1 MLLHIIRKEILQG
14 FLNLRMLLTL
24 ILVTAVMTS
33 GTFLFISDYQ
43 QQLADYD
50 RNVHDNSHQL
60 KKLADETWRAIYKV
74 LSWDQ
79 QWVYRAPTRLAF
91 LAEGH
96 EKELP
101 NSFRVNAFRITGPTK
116 KMRGNYLLRKFE
128 DVDWFFVVSVIMSFA
143 AIVLSYDG
151 ISGEREKGTLRLSMS
166 NPVPR
171 NTMILGKYLGTMI
184 LLIVPLLIGMLYSM
198 FIITTSGKINIA
210 GEDWIRIAMVILLS
224 VLYLSIFV
232 MLGLFI
238 SSLFS
243 SSAASLVVLLLAW
256 AAIVVVIPDI
266 GGTLVTRLSELPT
279 NEAVNRE
286 AWEARSRAYDDYNA
300 RHPNASKWMQK
311 TWAYGQDLARE
322 FEGDDAFMRVYDGYS
337 DKMVAQVRFG
347 HNVTRISPTT
357 VYRRAVEAAAGSGI
371 DHYESFIKQVR
382 EYKLTLRDFLLGHYP
397 LDIHRPHDNEELLDA
412 LSTRTFTAAEIPFFR
427 NEPISME
434 DSMKNSLWDV
444 AILFLFNIVVFMAAH
459 ISFLYQDIK

>member
-1 MLLHIIRKEILQG
+1 MALIFAYTGALLVALLALPQVRATVLGRQTEGVSVVSWSLQAATC
-14 FLNLRMLLTL
+14 L
-24 ILVTAVMTS
+24 
-33 GTFLFISDYQ
+33 TFLIYGIRTVSHPQ
-43 QQLADYD
+43 VVG
-50 RNVHDNSHQL
+50 NV
-60 KKLADETWRAIYKV
+60 
-74 LSWDQ
+74 
-79 QWVYRAPTRLAF
+79 
-91 LAEGH
+91 
-96 EKELP
+96 LP
-101 NSFRVNAFRITGPTK
+101 
-116 KMRGNYLLRKFE
+116 
-128 DVDWFFVVSVIMSFA
+128 VI
-143 AIVLSYDG
+143 G
-151 ISGEREKGTLRLSMS
+151 
-166 NPVPR
+166 
-171 NTMILGKYLGTMI
+171 
-184 LLIVPLLIGMLYSM
+184 
-198 FIITTSGKINIA
+198 A
-210 GEDWIRIAMVILLS
+210 G
-224 VLYLSIFV
+224 
-232 MLGLFI
+232 
-238 SSLFS
+238 
-243 SSAASLVVLLLAW
+243 
-256 AAIVVVIPDI
+256 AIVVVIPDI